1 MDIGLGVLER
11 FPSSRVDARGFLKMC
26 RRLGRVLGSGGWA
39 RYGGDCAE
47 DLGAERRWGGGGV
60 RAGAGRGPVVS
71 VSGASGWGGV
81 LFTSLVLAFSGL
93 DVNLVRGRVCR

>member
-1 MDIGLGVLER
+1 VLMDIGLGVLER

-47 DLGAERRWGGGGV
+47 DLGAERRWGGGEFVPAQAVDLLFRLVGPLAGV
-60 RAGAGRGPVVS
+60 GCFLRL
-71 VSGASGWGGV
+71 
-81 LFTSLVLAFSGL
+81 LFWLFLVLT
-93 DVNLVRGRVCR
+93 